1 MVARIFV
8 YNIPYRRAL
17 GLAAFR
23 PSARASKSV
32 LHKTKTFPESFS
44 MIAKK
49 LQEIDFLGKVIEN
62 RARNTITCCKADL

>member
-1 MVARIFV
+1 MVARTFV

-49 LQEIDFLGKVIEN
+49 LQEEIDFLGKVIEN
-62 RARNTITCCKADL
+62 RARNTCNNMLQS